1 MVTLRVVAISL
12 ALLLAGCASRGTGQG
27 PGVWH
32 VVRPGENVYRIA
44 QHYGTTSQRVVR
56 SNRIRDVREI
66 QIGTRLWIPG
76 GHSRPGTTAVGGA
89 APGVAVPRPKDR
101 GLSSVLGQGARKA
114 PKSCESA
121 RREASLRFA
130 WPAEGRLNSGFGA
143 RRGRSH
149 DGIDIGAKRGT
160 PVRAAEAGRV
170 IYSGRLGDYGNL
182 VIIKHAG
189 SWATVYA
196 HNRKNR
202 ARKDAF
208 VERGEV
214 IAEVGSTGNAS
225 GPHLHF
231 EIRRSNAA
239 INPHLCLP

>member
-1 MVTLRVVAISL
+1 MVRARALFVSL
-12 ALLLAGCASRGTGQG
+12 ALILAACASNPGNGQ
-27 PGVWH
+27 GVWH

-44 QHYGTTSQRVVR
+44 QHYGATSKAVIRT
-56 SNRIRDVREI
+56 NRIRDVREI
-66 QIGTRLWIPG
+66 QVGTRLWIPG
-76 GHSRPGTTAVGGA
+76 GRSRPGAPAIGGV
-89 APGVAVPRPKDR
+89 APGVAVPRSGDK
-101 GLSSVLGQGARKA
+101 GLSSVLGGRGRRA

-121 RREASLRFA
+121 KSEASLRFA
-130 WPAEGRLNSGFGA
+130 WPVEGRLNSGFGA
-143 RRGRSH
+143 RRGRGH

-182 VIIKHAG
+182 VIVKHGG

-202 ARKDAF
+202 VRKDAF
-208 VERGEV
+208 VERGDV

-239 INPHLCLP
+239 IDPHLCLP